1 MSGTCCHR
9 CEPGP
14 VGRQNEGDGGAIGQ
28 TLFVNFPFDTVTF
41 LRGPAMPNRFMLAP
55 LTNQQSHDDG
65 TLSADEHK
73 WLTMRAHGGFGM
85 TMTAAAHVQ
94 EIGRAFPG
102 QLGICRDDHI
112 PALAAMAD
120 EIRSTGSLAI
130 VQLHHGG
137 NRVPE
142 ALNNMTPVCPSDDP
156 ETGARGLTTEEVE
169 QLRDDFIA
177 AALRAQTAGYDGV
190 QLHGAHGYVICQFLS
205 SEINHRADH
214 YGGSLEN
221 RSRLLFE
228 IIAGIREQCRDDFHL
243 SVRLSPE
250 RFGMVMNEIIEV
262 YSRLVDSGD
271 VDFIDM
277 SLWNSFKE
285 PNEDEHKGRSLMEIF
300 AELPRGD
307 VRLGVAGKIHDP
319 ADVQRVIDTGVDI
332 AILGRVAI
340 LHHDYPNLLS
350 DDGGFAPRHVPVS
363 ATTLAEEGLSD
374 TFIAYMSTWKGFVSD

>member
-1 MSGTCCHR
+1 MCIVRPDELTAPSGRLVTMTS
-9 CEPGP
+9 
-14 VGRQNEGDGGAIGQ
+14 V
-28 TLFVNFPFDTVTF
+28 FDPVTF
-41 LRGPAMPNRFMLAP
+41 MHGPAMPNRFMLAP

-65 TLSADEHK
+65 TLSDAERN
-73 WLTMRAHGGFGM
+73 WLTMRARGGFGQ

-102 QLGICRDDHI
+102 QLGICRDDQI

-137 NRVPE
+137 NRVP
-142 ALNNMTPVCPSDDP
+142 ADLNGATPVCPSDDP
-156 ETGARGLTTEEVE
+156 ETGARALSLAEVE

-177 AALRAQTAGYDGV
+177 AAVRADRAGYDGV
-190 QLHGAHGYVICQFLS
+190 ELHGAHGYIICQFLS
-205 SEINHRADH
+205 SEINHRTDQ

-228 IIAGIREQCRDDFHL
+228 IIDGVRRECRPDFHL

-250 RFGMVMNEIIEV
+250 RFGMVLDEIIEV
-262 YSRLVDSGD
+262 YGRLVDTGA

-277 SLWNSFKE
+277 SLWDVFKQ
-285 PNEDEHKGRSLMEIF
+285 PNEEAHQGRTLAEIF
-300 AELPRGD
+300 AELPRGE

-319 ADVQRVIDTGVDI
+319 SDAQAMLDLGIDI
-332 AILGRVAI
+332 IILGRVAI
-340 LHHDYPNLLS
+340 LHHDYPNQLR
-350 DDGGFAPRHVPVS
+350 DDADFVPRRVPVS
-363 ATTLAEEGLSD
+363 ADTLRAEGLSD
-374 TFIAYMSTWKGFVSD
+374 PFVNYMRNWKGFVADD

>member
-9 CEPGP
+9 CEPGS

-28 TLFVNFPFDTVTF
+28 ALFVNSPFDTVTF

-300 AELPRGD
+300 VQLPRGD